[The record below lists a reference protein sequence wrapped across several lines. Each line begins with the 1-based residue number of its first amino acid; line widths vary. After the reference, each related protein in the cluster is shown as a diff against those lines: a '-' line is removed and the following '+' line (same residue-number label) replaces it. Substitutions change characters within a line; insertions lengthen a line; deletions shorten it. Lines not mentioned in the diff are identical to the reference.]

1 MNKKMSMRLEKE
13 EINQLLS
20 GEKSVIYTRD
30 IPDKFND
37 IVFCNWQEILGE
49 AKVVGIFDAE
59 KKYVWEQTASQ
70 AITHAS
76 RPDFDLYFHDQD
88 NATGYVITNPKKY
101 NFRLLAKDLDLP
113 WGSLILFSDEQN
125 LIMEILNNTNY
136 TSCKKAFTITQR
148 VHRRRKIK

>member
-59 KKYVWEQTASQ
+59 KKYGIS
-70 AITHAS
+70 
-76 RPDFDLYFHDQD
+76 
-88 NATGYVITNPKKY
+88 
-101 NFRLLAKDLDLP
+101 
-113 WGSLILFSDEQN
+113 
-125 LIMEILNNTNY
+125 
-136 TSCKKAFTITQR
+136 
-148 VHRRRKIK
+148 